1 MTTSRILKIGNVDV
15 PVEDVE
21 MNQVELQFYQDNP
34 RVHNAMHSSEN
45 DNPTQEEL
53 EKKMCS
59 LDSVKKLKVNIDAMG
74 GLLNPIVILKN
85 VVLEGNSRLAA
96 YRLLAKESKEK
107 WTKIKC
113 TKLPDDIPEELIL
126 AYLGSVHL
134 VGQTP
139 WTPFEK
145 ASYIYRVKEKSRR
158 PVKAM
163 ANDMGLDA
171 NDAELYVEVY
181 KTMRDADDLK
191 PTKWSY
197 YYELLKNRTLRKVN
211 KNHPELEVVSTIVDK
226 IKNDELNEAKDVR
239 KIADIAKSK
248 HEDSIMILGEYL
260 HDDIPL
266 DDAVDL
272 ASDLNKAQN
281 IKKGFEKFQKLLT
294 DNIADIQNQTKLD
307 ADLNMMIKNIEDTI
321 KNLIKIK

>member
-1 MTTSRILKIGNVDV
+1 MGISRILKIGNVDV
-15 PVEDVE
+15 PVEDLE
-21 MNQVELQFYQDNP
+21 MNQVELQFYPDNP
-34 RVHNAMHSSEN
+34 RVHNAMHSSDDE
-45 DNPTQEEL
+45 DPTQEEL
-53 EKKMCS
+53 EKKKCS

-96 YRLLAKESKEK
+96 YRLLAKDNKEK

-113 TKLPDDIPEELIL
+113 TKLPDDISEELIL

-145 ASYIYRVKEKSRR
+145 AAYIYRVKQKSRR
-158 PVKAM
+158 PIKSM
-163 ANDMGLDA
+163 ADDMGLNA
-171 NDAELYVEVY
+171 SEAELFIEVY
-181 KTMRDADDLK
+181 QTMLAAEDLK

-197 YYELLKNRTLRKVN
+197 YFELLKNKTLRKVDKDN
-211 KNHPELEVVSTIVDK
+211 PGLEVINTIVDK
-226 IKNDELNEAKDVR
+226 IKHDELDEAKDVR

-260 HDDIPL
+260 HEDMPL

-281 IKKGFEKFQKLLT
+281 IKRGFEKFQKLLS
-294 DNIADIQNQTKLD
+294 DNIDAIQNQTKQD

-321 KNLIKIK
+321 KNLIEIK